1 MLIAILPILDVVLAS
16 LVNEDKN
23 TAEEQPGPLQE
34 GKLKPAISDRMQ
46 DTGGWSTFTPK
57 NLNWRLHT
65 DGLFQ
70 SVRENFLFLQRNVMS
85 VETIT
90 N

>member
-1 MLIAILPILDVVLAS
+1 MLIAILPIPDVVLAS

-46 DTGGWSTFTPK
+46 DTGGW
-57 NLNWRLHT
+57 
-65 DGLFQ
+65 
-70 SVRENFLFLQRNVMS
+70 
-85 VETIT
+85 
-90 N
+90 